1 MGDNEKPPYNRRD
14 DWVIANNIFHELC
27 ELDANDRQADNNS
40 SWLDLRVLVKKRLE
54 AYHVK
59 EDVLSLAEYI
69 LEHERK
75 FIERDPHTLNVRLT
89 GLGRANCGR
98 QIDGLIAEE
107 P

>member
-1 MGDNEKPPYNRRD
+1 MEDNEKPPYDRRD

-27 ELDANDRQADNNS
+27 EVDANDRQTDNDS
-40 SWLDLRVLVKKRLE
+40 AWYDLRALVKERLE

-59 EDVLSLAEYI
+59 DDVLHLAEDI

-98 QIDGLIAEE
+98 QIDGRLAEE

>member
-1 MGDNEKPPYNRRD
+1 MGDNEKPPYDRRD

-27 ELDANDRQADNNS
+27 DLDVNDRHADS
-40 SWLDLRVLVKKRLE
+40 DSAWYDLRALVKERLD

-59 EDVLSLAEYI
+59 DDVLHLAEDI

-98 QIDGLIAEE
+98 QIDGRLAEE

>member
-27 ELDANDRQADNNS
+27 ELDANDRQVDNNS

-59 EDVLSLAEYI
+59 EDVLRLAEDI

-89 GLGRANCGR
+89 SLGRANCGR
-98 QIDGLIAEE
+98 QIDGRIAEE

>member
-27 ELDANDRQADNNS
+27 ELDANDRQVDNNS

-59 EDVLSLAEYI
+59 EDVLRLAEDI

-98 QIDGLIAEE
+98 QIDGRIAEE

>member
-1 MGDNEKPPYNRRD
+1 MGDNEKPPYDRRD

-27 ELDANDRQADNNS
+27 ELDANDRQTDNDS
-40 SWLDLRVLVKKRLE
+40 AWYDLRALVKERLE

-59 EDVLSLAEYI
+59 DDVLHLAEDI

-75 FIERDPHTLNVRLT
+75 FIERDPHTLHVRLT

-98 QIDGLIAEE
+98 QIDGRLAEE

>member
-1 MGDNEKPPYNRRD
+1 MGDSEKPPYDRRD

-27 ELDANDRQADNNS
+27 ELDANDRQTDNDS
-40 SWLDLRVLVKKRLE
+40 AWYDLRALVRERLE

-59 EDVLSLAEYI
+59 DDVLHLAEDI

-75 FIERDPHTLNVRLT
+75 FIERDPHTPNVRLT
-89 GLGRANCGR
+89 DLGRANCGR
-98 QIDGLIAEE
+98 QIDGRLAEE

>member
-1 MGDNEKPPYNRRD
+1 MRDNEKPPYNRRD

-27 ELDANDRQADNNS
+27 ELDANDRQVDNNS

-59 EDVLSLAEYI
+59 EDVLSLAEDI

-89 GLGRANCGR
+89 SLGRANCGR
-98 QIDGLIAEE
+98 QIDGRIAEE

>member
-14 DWVIANNIFHELC
+14 DWVIANNIFHKLC

-59 EDVLSLAEYI
+59 EDVLSRAEDI

-89 GLGRANCGR
+89 SLGRANCGR
-98 QIDGLIAEE
+98 QIDGRIAEE

>member
-1 MGDNEKPPYNRRD
+1 MGDNEKPPYDRRD

-27 ELDANDRQADNNS
+27 ELDANDRQTDNDS
-40 SWLDLRVLVKKRLE
+40 AWYDLRALVKERLE

-59 EDVLSLAEYI
+59 DDVLHLAEDI

-89 GLGRANCGR
+89 DLGRANCGR
-98 QIDGLIAEE
+98 QIDGRLAEE

>member
-1 MGDNEKPPYNRRD
+1 MGDNEKPPYDRRD

-27 ELDANDRQADNNS
+27 ELDANDRQTDNDS
-40 SWLDLRVLVKKRLE
+40 AWYDLRALVKERLE

-59 EDVLSLAEYI
+59 DDVLHLAEDI

-98 QIDGLIAEE
+98 QIDGRLAEE

>member
-59 EDVLSLAEYI
+59 EDVLSLAEDI

-75 FIERDPHTLNVRLT
+75 FIESDQHTLNVRLT
-89 GLGRANCGR
+89 SLGRANCGR
-98 QIDGLIAEE
+98 QIDGRIAEE

>member
-1 MGDNEKPPYNRRD
+1 MGDNEKPSYNRRD

-59 EDVLSLAEYI
+59 EDVLSRAEDI

-89 GLGRANCGR
+89 SLGRANCGR
-98 QIDGLIAEE
+98 QIDGRIAEE

>member
-1 MGDNEKPPYNRRD
+1 MRDYEKPPYNRRD

-27 ELDANDRQADNNS
+27 ELDANDRQVDNDPA
-40 SWLDLRVLVKKRLE
+40 WCDLRVLVRERLG

-59 EDVLSLAEYI
+59 EDIRHLAEDI
-69 LEHERK
+69 LEHERR

-89 GLGRANCGR
+89 DLGRANCGR
-98 QIDGLIAEE
+98 QIDGRLIKE